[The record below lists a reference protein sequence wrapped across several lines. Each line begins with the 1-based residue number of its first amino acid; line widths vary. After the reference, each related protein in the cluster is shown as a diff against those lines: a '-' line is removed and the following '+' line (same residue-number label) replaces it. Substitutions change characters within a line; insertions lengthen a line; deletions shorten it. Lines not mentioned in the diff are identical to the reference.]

1 MTLDEVIEAT
11 RLNLQGNVY
20 FSPEDLPAGTVI
32 PSEWKNFGVNSESAP
47 KFPATWQI
55 FADELP
61 WVLSLLELGLIGTA
75 VWDGNSLELI
85 YIFHDANG
93 LYYYIGGL
101 PLDACL
107 PEAGSAPPF
116 SGKVS
121 EFYQRVHNGFTF
133 FPAQSMGP
141 QKIEN
146 LMCVAD
152 LIDEE
157 DTTFA
162 SRWMTLLSNG
172 GGDYLAVDLNSL
184 DDKNGVIWWHEEPLQ
199 PEVGV
204 GVFEVMDT
212 WMSIF
217 LEDTQ
222 PRDNV
227 IS

>member
-1 MTLDEVIEAT
+1 
-11 RLNLQGNVY
+11 
-20 FSPEDLPAGTVI
+20 
-32 PSEWKNFGVNSESAP
+32 
-47 KFPATWQI
+47 
-55 FADELP
+55 
-61 WVLSLLELGLIGTA
+61 
-75 VWDGNSLELI
+75 
-85 YIFHDANG
+85 
-93 LYYYIGGL
+93 
-101 PLDACL
+101 
-107 PEAGSAPPF
+107 
-116 SGKVS
+116 
-121 EFYQRVHNGFTF
+121 
-133 FPAQSMGP
+133 
-141 QKIEN
+141 
-146 LMCVAD
+146 MCVAD